1 MDLDISYRHSTYG
14 IFIESFTQI
23 YPLMIHF
30 FFSGHCGYFETKDL
44 EDILTTMNLNLS
56 RAQIKK
62 LLTKVTSG
70 KDLQVNYRQFTDK
83 SEDEELL
90 SYLESDDETLG
101 QGFRAYL
108 NSSRRKTSN
117 GSSKTVSVA
126 SEGICNY
133 RGTYVA
139 CAIF

>member
-1 MDLDISYRHSTYG
+1 
-14 IFIESFTQI
+14 
-23 YPLMIHF
+23 
-30 FFSGHCGYFETKDL
+30 
-44 EDILTTMNLNLS
+44 MNLNLS

-90 SYLESDDETLG
+90 NYLESDDETLG

-117 GSSKTVSVA
+117 GTSKTVSVVE

-133 RGTYVA
+133 RGM
-139 CAIF
+139 CNFLRFLFKLDRIDDF